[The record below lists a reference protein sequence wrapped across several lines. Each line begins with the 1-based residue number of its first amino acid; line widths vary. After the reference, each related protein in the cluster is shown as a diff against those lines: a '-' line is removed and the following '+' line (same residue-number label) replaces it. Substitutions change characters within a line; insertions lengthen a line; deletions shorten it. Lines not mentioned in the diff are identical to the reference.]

1 MTDSTSTLI
10 APAACDGVREN
21 AGARG
26 KYLPGTLGLHRA
38 ITMCITVTEIDTIRT
53 NTDMEREC
61 ITDTEIDTMGTD
73 TDMEREGER
82 VLSPDVRLSRSR
94 AHARKT
100 QPVLSFQAQHCGTT
114 RE

>member
-1 MTDSTSTLI
+1 M

-21 AGARG
+21 AEARG

-38 ITMCITVTEIDTIRT
+38 ITMCIT
-53 NTDMEREC
+53 
-61 ITDTEIDTMGTD
+61 DTEIDTMRTH

-100 QPVLSFQAQHCGTT
+100 QPVLSRRSTVSPRAS
-114 RE
+114 E